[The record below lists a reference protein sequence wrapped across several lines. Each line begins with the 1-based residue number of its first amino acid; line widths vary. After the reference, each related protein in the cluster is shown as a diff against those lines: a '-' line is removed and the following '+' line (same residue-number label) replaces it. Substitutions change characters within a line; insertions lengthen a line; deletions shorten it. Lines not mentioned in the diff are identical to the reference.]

1 MNYCMRNSM
10 VGVSG
15 MGWRSRRANNRVLA
29 CLAVFGVGGIAGLAA
44 AISAGPVQTS
54 GPSPA
59 EIVALRFPGGA
70 SQTTAIHVVAEAIA
84 SNDTVSNDIVQRS
97 ASAEAG
103 PSPAASG
110 YMLASAAESDASSLM
125 FSPFPTYS
133 SAAYSSARSSPVASS
148 AASSSPPYAP
158 PAAAPRLPA
167 AAAKLP
173 AELVTASLELPTEAL
188 GYAAPG
194 ADEPPAPAVSPARPE
209 NASAGSAPAKRPVQ
223 APHPAAPASASNAVL
238 NNAQIASIKERL
250 KLSSYQNQLWPP
262 VESAL
267 RDISYQG
274 HADAGG
280 RKLASG
286 GLVSGGHGA
295 TIDPNSA
302 PVQRLK
308 SAAFPLL
315 MSLSEDQKQEVRTM
329 VRLMGLENL
338 ASQF

>member
-1 MNYCMRNSM
+1 M

-15 MGWRSRRANNRVLA
+15 MGWRSRRANKRVLA
-29 CLAVFGVGGIAGLAA
+29 CLAIFGVGGIAGLVAA
-44 AISAGPVQTS
+44 VSAGPVQTS
-54 GPSPA
+54 EPSPA
-59 EIVALRFPGGA
+59 EIVALRFPGAAGR
-70 SQTTAIHVVAEAIA
+70 TTAIRIA
-84 SNDTVSNDIVQRS
+84 SS
-97 ASAEAG
+97 ASDDTAQPSAPAETG
-103 PSPAASG
+103 PSPAAGG

-133 SAAYSSARSSPVASS
+133 SSAYASPVSAPAIAS
-148 AASSSPPYAP
+148 AASSSPPYLP
-158 PAAAPRLPA
+158 PANASAPRPP

-173 AELVTASLELPTEAL
+173 AELVTARIELPAETLA
-188 GYAAPG
+188 YATPG
-194 ADEPPAPAVSPARPE
+194 ADEPPTVAVLSARPE
-209 NASAGSAPAKRPVQ
+209 SASATPAPAKRPVQ
-223 APHPAAPASASNAVL
+223 PPHPAAPPSASNAVL
-238 NNAQIASIKERL
+238 NSAQIASIKERL
-250 KLSSYQNQLWPP
+250 KLSSYQSQLWPP

-274 HADAGG
+274 HPDASGH
-280 RKLASG
+280 KLASN
-286 GLVSGGHGA
+286 GHAA

-302 PVQRLK
+302 SVQRLK

>member
-1 MNYCMRNSM
+1 M

-15 MGWRSRRANNRVLA
+15 MGWRSRRANERVLA
-29 CLAVFGVGGIAGLAA
+29 CLAIFGVGGIAGLVAA
-44 AISAGPVQTS
+44 VSAGPLQTS
-54 GPSPA
+54 EPSPA
-59 EIVALRFPGGA
+59 EIVALRFPGAA
-70 SQTTAIHVVAEAIA
+70 SRTTAIHIA
-84 SNDTVSNDIVQRS
+84 SGAIVSDDS
-97 ASAEAG
+97 ARPSAPAETG
-103 PSPAASG
+103 PSPAAGG
-110 YMLASAAESDASSLM
+110 YLLASAAESDASSLM

-133 SAAYSSARSSPVASS
+133 SSQ

-158 PAAAPRLPA
+158 PAAAAAPAPRPP

-173 AELVTASLELPTEAL
+173 PELVTASLDLPAEAL
-188 GYAAPG
+188 AYATPG
-194 ADEPPAPAVSPARPE
+194 ADETPTPTASSTRPE
-209 NASAGSAPAKRPVQ
+209 NASAVAAPAKRPVQ
-223 APHPAAPASASNAVL
+223 PPRPAAPPSASNAVL
-238 NNAQIASIKERL
+238 NSAQIASIKERL
-250 KLSSYQNQLWPP
+250 KLTSYQSQLWPP

-274 HADAGG
+274 HPDASG
-280 RKLASG
+280 RKLASSA
-286 GLVSGGHGA
+286 LVSSGRGA

-302 PVQRLK
+302 SVQRLK

>member
-1 MNYCMRNSM
+1 MRNSM
-10 VGVSG
+10 VGESG
-15 MGWRSRRANNRVLA
+15 MGWRSRRANKRVLA
-29 CLAVFGVGGIAGLAA
+29 CLAIFGVGGVAGLAVA
-44 AISAGPVQTS
+44 VSAGPVQIS
-54 GPSPA
+54 EPSPA
-59 EIVALRFPGGA
+59 EIVALRFPGAA
-70 SQTTAIHVVAEAIA
+70 SPTTAIHIAPGAIA
-84 SNDTVSNDIVQRS
+84 SNDTAQP
-97 ASAEAG
+97 SAEAG

-133 SAAYSSARSSPVASS
+133 SSAYASPMPSP

-158 PAAAPRLPA
+158 PANASAPRPP

-173 AELVTASLELPTEAL
+173 PELVTASLELPAEAL
-188 GYAAPG
+188 GYATPG
-194 ADEPPAPAVSPARPE
+194 ADEPPAPAVSSARPE
-209 NASAGSAPAKRPVQ
+209 GTGAAAPAKRPVQ
-223 APHPAAPASASNAVL
+223 PHPAAPASASNAVL

-250 KLSSYQNQLWPP
+250 KLSSYQSQLWPP

-274 HADAGG
+274 RPDASG

-302 PVQRLK
+302 SVQRLK